1 MQWMG
6 DQAGLTKRAET
17 FLEDAMLVASRLPRI
32 LREFEERPHHTHQN
46 SNKNLPIL
54 LSTLALI
61 IAIVSFFT

>member
-1 MQWMG
+1 
-6 DQAGLTKRAET
+6 
-17 FLEDAMLVASRLPRI
+17 MLVASRLPRI
-32 LREFEERPHHTHQN
+32 LKELEERPHHTHQN